1 MSGYIQW
8 TYNKKIMRFWLRV
21 EFVKCDMTMWVL
33 KHEVLQYSLEYN
45 IKRQYFIEIIGKMLS
60 QRIKY
65 TSQVISKYLTHPNY
79 YVLMTLG
86 NIMRVEILNLNFSL
100 KDALKNEKQNK
111 KILGLRYMRNHIVHK
126 LHSKFKIHKN
136 CT

>member
-1 MSGYIQW
+1 M
-8 TYNKKIMRFWLRV
+8 
-21 EFVKCDMTMWVL
+21 

-65 TSQVISKYLTHPNY
+65 TSQVTSKYLTHPNY